1 MRRSFLSFRAR
12 RVRDTNTKSA
22 ISQRPERINEMRE
35 LSEIDDYR
43 DILGEAYAEL
53 KAKNPKISLS
63 RIAKKV
69 SLDRSFLS
77 MVLKKKRHL
86 DIRRLG
92 RLAEAFHVPKNRMD
106 YFYISYM
113 NSQLGKVDQ
122 FNILSAIVSAYRH
135 SVKRN
140 ETSVSPADLQVLMKD
155 QLDNGGDL
163 SFFLMGL
170 ADFPDFTP
178 ETEWVKRHLTD
189 KTVAG
194 EDVRKALDF
203 LLKRGFILQD
213 AATKK
218 WRSSSVDFSGN
229 PFEYNLGVPPMVPYF
244 KGLAKFIK
252 DPASHRPFQV
262 FAMAYSFDEEAL
274 RELNKDVDALYA
286 KAKALSEKVKAPT
299 HVVSLSSWLYTV
311 ARSI

>member
-1 MRRSFLSFRAR
+1 M
-12 RVRDTNTKSA
+12 
-22 ISQRPERINEMRE
+22 MRE
-35 LSEIDDYR
+35 LSEFEDYR
-43 DILGEAYAEL
+43 DILGEAYAAL

-92 RLAEAFHVPKNRMD
+92 KIAEAFHVPANRMD

-122 FNILSAIVSAYRH
+122 FNILSSIVSAYRY

-140 ETSVSPADLQVLMKD
+140 ASAVSPADLQTMLKD
-155 QLDNGGDL
+155 QLDNGGDI

-170 ADFPDFTP
+170 ADFPGFTP
-178 ETEWVKRHLTD
+178 EVEWVKKHLVGQE
-189 KTVAG
+189 VAG
-194 EDVRKALDF
+194 EDIQKSLDF
-203 LLKRGFILQD
+203 LVKKGFIVQD

-218 WRSSSVDFSGN
+218 WRSSSLDFSGN
-229 PFEYNLGVPPMVPYF
+229 PFEANLGLPSVVPYF
-244 KGLAKFIK
+244 KGLGNFLKS
-252 DPASHRPFQV
+252 PASHRPFHV
-262 FAMAYSFDEEAL
+262 FAMAYSFNEEAI

-286 KAKALSEKVKAPT
+286 KAKALSEKIDHPT
-299 HVVSLSSWLYTV
+299 HVVSLSSWLYSV
-311 ARSI
+311 ARSV

>member
-1 MRRSFLSFRAR
+1 M
-12 RVRDTNTKSA
+12 V
-22 ISQRPERINEMRE
+22 MRE
-35 LSEIDDYR
+35 LSEFEDYR
-43 DILGEAYAEL
+43 DILGEAYAVL

-92 RLAEAFHVPKNRMD
+92 KIAEAFHVPENRMD

-122 FNILSAIVSAYRH
+122 FNILTSIVSAYRY

-140 ETSVSPADLQVLMKD
+140 ATAVSPADLQNMLKD
-155 QLDNGGDL
+155 QMDNGGDL

-170 ADFPDFTP
+170 ADFPDFVP
-178 ETEWVKRHLTD
+178 DTEWVKKQLINKEVD
-189 KTVAG
+189 A
-194 EDVRKALDF
+194 EEIRKSLDF
-203 LLKRGFILQD
+203 LLKKGFILQD
-213 AATKK
+213 AVTKK

-229 PFEYNLGVPPMVPYF
+229 PFETNLGIPSIFPYF
-244 KGLAKFIK
+244 KGLGDFLRNPGIY
-252 DPASHRPFQV
+252 RPFQV
-262 FAMAYSFDEEAL
+262 FGMAYSFDEEAI

-286 KAKALSEKVKAPT
+286 KAKALSDKVSRPT
-299 HVVSLSSWLYTV
+299 HLVSLGSWLYSV
-311 ARSI
+311 ARLN